1 MNYYFG
7 DVGTQNGI
15 GDFVCLLPCIDY
27 HTIDLNANLYFDTA
41 EKFKCLLPKR
51 ENLIIAKHKKP
62 YNIQGLPNNH
72 GHPTAGWLPKIEKFQ
87 GNHLRTEPFV
97 YPEISYD
104 TNIEK
109 FLLSKYP
116 FLSKK
121 PIITYVRVTAD
132 KNRNWENHYWDRLI
146 EKLHEDFL
154 FIELGSKVNNR
165 NSEAYSIDQHS
176 ISLGDDLNLYE
187 IAHLIKLSEC
197 FISGDT
203 GMFHL
208 ATAIKCKKVI
218 VLIKNKDYGWVYPN
232 TITFDISDGKGE
244 SVIEDLSN
252 FITKGKNI

>member
-1 MNYYFG
+1 MNYYLG
-7 DVGTQNGI
+7 DVGNQNGI
-15 GDFVCLLPCIDY
+15 GDFLCLLPCIDY
-27 HTIDLNANLYFDTA
+27 YTIDLKANLYFHTA

-51 ENLIIAKHKKP
+51 ENLILVDKIH
-62 YNIQGLPNNH
+62 GLEHNN

-104 TNIEK
+104 PNIEK

-121 PIITYVRVTAD
+121 PIITYVRLTAD
-132 KNRNWENHYWDRLI
+132 ENRNWENHYWDRLI

-154 FIELGSKVNNR
+154 FIELGSKINNR
-165 NSEAYSIDQHS
+165 NSEPYSIDQHS
-176 ISLGDDLNLYE
+176 ISLGDELDLYQ

-218 VLIKNKDYGWVYPN
+218 VLIKNKDYGWIYPN
-232 TITFDISDGKGE
+232 TTTFDISDGKGE
-244 SVIEDLSN
+244 MTLEHLSN
-252 FITKGKNI
+252 LITKGQKI